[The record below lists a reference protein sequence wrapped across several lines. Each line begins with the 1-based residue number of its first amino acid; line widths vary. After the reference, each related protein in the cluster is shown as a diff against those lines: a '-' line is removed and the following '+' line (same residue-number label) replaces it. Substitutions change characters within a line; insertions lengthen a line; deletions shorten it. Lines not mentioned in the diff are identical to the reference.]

1 MNFIFKILIINFFI
15 FITFSSYASFIGKY
29 LICNFETYE
38 KDGAPLLDK
47 GFFFKND
54 DLVVEYTPSVKNDNV
69 KIIIN
74 TRKLIQSN
82 EDFIFWG
89 DKYSKFKLNRSN
101 LNLLRSSGSS
111 GSAHINYKCK
121 VIFFEDTFTK
131 KIEEI
136 KNSAQKNID
145 NEMSKN
151 KI

>member
-1 MNFIFKILIINFFI
+1 MYLIFKILIINFFI
-15 FITFSSYASFIGKY
+15 FKTFSSYASFIGKY

-54 DLVVEYTPSVKNDNV
+54 DLVVEYTQTVKNDNV
-69 KIIIN
+69 KTLIH
-74 TRKLIQSN
+74 TRKLLQSN
-82 EDFIFWG
+82 EDYIFWG
-89 DKYSKFKLNRSN
+89 DKYTKYKLNRSN
-101 LNLLRSSGSS
+101 LNLLRSTL
-111 GSAHINYKCK
+111 SAPINYKCK

-136 KNSAQKNID
+136 KNSAQKNLD
-145 NEMSKN
+145 KEMSKN

>member
-1 MNFIFKILIINFFI
+1 MNFILKILIVNFFI

-54 DLVVEYTPSVKNDNV
+54 DLVVEYTQTVKNDNV
-69 KIIIN
+69 KTLIH

-82 EDFIFWG
+82 EDYILWG
-89 DKYSKFKLNRSN
+89 GEFTKFSLNRTS
-101 LNLLRSSGSS
+101 LNLLRKYRTGSKM
-111 GSAHINYKCK
+111 HYKCK

-136 KNSAQKNID
+136 KNSAQKNLD
-145 NEMSKN
+145 KEMSKN